1 MNCSKCDKKLRDDDE
16 FCPKCGEKITHNSS
30 EKKETVIK
38 WNPTVLLILPI
49 IWFIFQKP
57 YVEEL
62 RPELVMEGRTDLIYA
77 ETVSGSFMILIIPLF
92 ITFVIFMIQKI
103 KKKPYAN
110 IVKHTFIGGILLF
123 ILFVAATLN
132 GQKDRNE
139 YLENSSSNIEK
150 EKCYITHESLSE
162 AIAPGSGH
170 VQLNATTNCNSGEG
184 RIELYSNGKFV
195 SAETFYIHS
204 GTIEAYFITT
214 EKGDMYNKISK
225 LTYLSADYKF
235 N

>member
-1 MNCSKCDKKLRDDDE
+1 MNCSKCDKKLQDDDE
-16 FCPKCGEKITHNSS
+16 FCPKCGEKITDNSNI
-30 EKKETVIK
+30 KKETIKK

-57 YVEEL
+57 HVEKL

-77 ETVSGSFMILIIPLF
+77 ETISGSFMILIIPLV
-92 ITFVIFMIQKI
+92 ITFIIIMIQKM
-103 KKKPYAN
+103 KKKPYTN
-110 IVKHTFIGGILLF
+110 IIKHTFIGGIPLF

-132 GQKDRNE
+132 DQKDRNE

-150 EKCYITHESLSE
+150 EKCYIINENLSE

-170 VQLNATTNCNSGEG
+170 VQLNATTNCNNGKG
-184 RIELYSNGKFV
+184 RIELYSGGKFV
-195 SAETFYIHS
+195 SAKTFNIHN
-204 GTIEAYFITT
+204 GAIEAYFITT
-214 EKGDMYNKISK
+214 EKGDMYSETSK
-225 LTYLSADYKF
+225 LIFLRADYKF